1 MLPPRPPERAA
12 TGSVSGV
19 TVTPLTNAGWG
30 FDSMCF
36 VCEDAN
42 ELGLRIPFFHD
53 DEAGTVTAEFI
64 LDQAFSG
71 APRFAH
77 GGILMAICDEAMCWA
92 TIAIAGAWAVTASNA
107 HRFRRPVRL
116 GELHRV
122 EARITG
128 RDEAGI
134 RATALLTGASRGRV
148 AMEADAVFSPLGPVE
163 ASGAIGTDVP
173 PEHRGYLTD
182 R

>member
-1 MLPPRPPERAA
+1 
-12 TGSVSGV
+12 V

-36 VCEDAN
+36 VCEEAN
-42 ELGLRIPFFHD
+42 PVGLRIPFFHD
-53 DEAGTVTAEFI
+53 DEAGTVTAEFT
-64 LDQAFSG
+64 LDEAFSG

-92 TIAIAGAWAVTASNA
+92 TIAIAGAWAVTASNT
-107 HRFRRPVRL
+107 HHFRRPVRL
-116 GELHRV
+116 GERHRV

-134 RATALLTGASRGRV
+134 RTSALLTGVSRGRAAV
-148 AMEADAVFSPLGPVE
+148 EAEAVFSPLGPAQ
-163 ASGAIGTDVP
+163 ASGAIGTEVAA
-173 PEHRGYLTD
+173 EHRGFLTD